1 MIADLNVPF
10 STLLPVTHC
19 IVSVLHYKVV
29 IHSGFW
35 PMLSVGWEMASW
47 QWDTSLMG
55 QIFSQYTSCLVLQ
68 INGLLLIHLEH
79 LWPQRNHTEL
89 CSWQSAIL
97 CCQDGKILLSAIPL
111 NFDSSV
117 CPLLC
122 YIPKVTIF
130 STKPLR
136 DGLCD
141 LPFAFIRL
149 LYFHTCRNTKP
160 WKLTWILCSCAAFIL
175 CWD

>member
-29 IHSGFW
+29 IHSECW
-35 PMLSVGWEMASW
+35 PMLSGGWEMPSW
-47 QWDTSLMG
+47 QWDMSIMG
-55 QIFSQYTSCLVLQ
+55 QIFSQYTSFLVLQ

-79 LWPQRNHTEL
+79 LWSQRDHAEL
-89 CSWQSAIL
+89 CSWLSAIL
-97 CCQDGKILLSAIPL
+97 CCKDGKFFLLVIPL
-111 NFDSSV
+111 NFDSPV
-117 CPLLC
+117 CPLHC

-130 STKPLR
+130 FTKPLR

-141 LPFAFIRL
+141 LSFAFIRL
-149 LYFHTCRNTKP
+149 LYFHTCRNTEP
-160 WKLTWILCSCAAFIL
+160 WKLTWILCLCATFIL
-175 CWD
+175 CRD